1 MQTCGKPYFLCEK
14 GVNSSEN
21 QGNMYLWA
29 MKPSIKLPIED
40 FDYHLPDQSIAYT
53 PASNRSDS
61 KLLVWN
67 KEIVAESTYN
77 HIASFM
83 PEKGALY
90 FNNSKVIAARIH
102 FQKANNST
110 IEIFC
115 LEPSNNYQP
124 ISMAMQATQKV
135 EWICLVGGAKKWK
148 EDYLEKEFEIIQPS
162 INGENLGENIGEDK
176 VENKPIKNTN
186 NSITIIVKAKKIKSI
201 DGKFLIEFSWDN
213 ETISFSEI
221 IEHIGSIPLPPYI
234 QRATTEEDKDRYQTT
249 YAKEEGSV
257 AAPTAGLHFNAAIF
271 ESLAQKKCSTDFI
284 SLHVGAGTFMP
295 VKTAAITDHEMHA
308 EVFEITKA
316 TLIHL
321 IEIANQK
328 ELNPSN
334 YTPVIAVGTTTLRTI
349 ESLYWLGVKLIN
361 NERLQENKDLHLM
374 QWDAYASNL
383 SAENESTENE
393 SNSDSSNNTND
404 DTTIDNNNS
413 ITVKEALST
422 LLSWMQSHQMDP
434 LITSTQLMIVP
445 GYKFKIANGLVTN
458 FHQPKSTLLL
468 IIAAITG
475 DKWKSIYQH
484 AIDNQYRFLSYGDG
498 CFFTINA

>member
-1 MQTCGKPYFLCEK
+1 VQTCGKPYFLCEK

-53 PASNRSDS
+53 PAGNRSDS
-61 KLLVWN
+61 KLLVWS
-67 KEIVAESTYN
+67 KEIIAESTYN

-83 PEKGALY
+83 PEKAALY

-135 EWICLVGGAKKWK
+135 EWLCLVGGAKKWK

-162 INGENLGENIGEDK
+162 NNGKDK
-176 VENKPIKNTN
+176 IAANN
-186 NSITIIVKAKKIKSI
+186 NSSNNNNGVAIKVRAKKIKSI

-249 YAKEEGSV
+249 YAKLEGSV

-271 ESLAQKKCSTDFI
+271 ESLTQKKCSTDFI

-308 EVFEITKA
+308 EVFEITTA

-321 IEIANQK
+321 IEMANQK
-328 ELNPSN
+328 ELNPIN

-383 SAENESTENE
+383 RAENE
-393 SNSDSSNNTND
+393 SNSGTSNNTKD

-422 LLSWMQSHQMDP
+422 LLSWMQSHQMTQ

-445 GYKFKIANGLVTN
+445 GYTFKIANGLVTN

-475 DKWKSIYQH
+475 DHWKNIYQH

-498 CFFTINA
+498 CFFTINE

>member
-1 MQTCGKPYFLCEK
+1 MQTCGKAYFLCEK
-14 GVNSSEN
+14 EVNSSEN

-29 MKPSIKLPIED
+29 MKPPISLPIQD
-40 FDYHLPDQSIAYT
+40 FDYDLPDQSIAYT
-53 PASNRSDS
+53 PAANRSDS

-67 KEIVAESTYN
+67 KEIIAESTYN
-77 HIASFM
+77 HIAKFI
-83 PEKGALY
+83 PEKAALY

-124 ISMAMQATQKV
+124 ISVAMQATQKV

-148 EDYLEKEFEIIQPS
+148 EDFLEKEFEISKPS
-162 INGENLGENIGEDK
+162 NNNNNNNRVTIK
-176 VENKPIKNTN
+176 VR
-186 NSITIIVKAKKIKSI
+186 AKKIKSL

-213 ETISFSEI
+213 DSISFSEI

-234 QRATTEEDKDRYQTT
+234 QRATTQEDKDRYQTT

-257 AAPTAGLHFNAAIF
+257 AAPTAGLHFNDAIF
-271 ESLAQKKCSTDFI
+271 DSLSEKKCSTNFI

-295 VKTAAITDHEMHA
+295 VKTDNITDHEMHA
-308 EVFEITKA
+308 EVFEITTT
-316 TLIHL
+316 TLKDL
-321 IEIANQK
+321 IEIAKQK
-328 ELNPSN
+328 ELNPAQ
-334 YTPVIAVGTTTLRTI
+334 YTPVIAVGTTTLRTL
-349 ESLYWLGVKLIN
+349 ETLYCLGVKLIHN
-361 NERLQENKDLHLM
+361 PSLQENKDLHLV
-374 QWDAYASNL
+374 QWDAYK
-383 SAENESTENE
+383 
-393 SNSDSSNNTND
+393 SNND
-404 DTTIDNNNS
+404 SKPS
-413 ITVKEALST
+413 ITVKDALGT
-422 LLSWMQSHQMDP
+422 LLSWMQSHQMDQ

-445 GYKFKIANGLVTN
+445 GYSFKIANGLVTN

-475 DKWKSIYQH
+475 DKWKNIYQH

-498 CFFTINA
+498 CFFTIN

>member
-53 PASNRSDS
+53 PAANRSDS
-61 KLLVWN
+61 KLLVWD
-67 KEIVAESTYN
+67 KEIIAEATYN
-77 HIASFM
+77 HIANFI
-83 PEKGALY
+83 PEKAALY

-102 FQKANNST
+102 FQKANDST
-110 IEIFC
+110 VEIFC

-124 ISMAMQATQKV
+124 ISMAMQATRKV

-148 EDYLEKEFEIIQPS
+148 EDFLEKEFEITTPS
-162 INGENLGENIGEDK
+162 NNNNGVTIK
-176 VENKPIKNTN
+176 VR
-186 NSITIIVKAKKIKSI
+186 AKKIKSI

-213 ETISFSEI
+213 DTISFSEI

-249 YAKEEGSV
+249 YAKQEGSV
-257 AAPTAGLHFNAAIF
+257 AAPTAGLHFNDAIF
-271 ESLAQKKCSTDFI
+271 ESLTEKKCSTHFI

-295 VKTAAITDHEMHA
+295 VKTAHITDHEMHA
-308 EVFEITKA
+308 EVFEIKTTA
-316 TLIHL
+316 LTHL

-328 ELNPSN
+328 ELNPTQ
-334 YTPVIAVGTTTLRTI
+334 YTPVIAVGTTTLRTL
-349 ESLYWLGVKLIN
+349 ETLYWLGEKLIN
-361 NERLQENKDLHLM
+361 NPSLQESKDLHLM
-374 QWDAYASNL
+374 QWDAYDAGS
-383 SAENESTENE
+383 ES
-393 SNSDSSNNTND
+393 
-404 DTTIDNNNS
+404 DNATKNARSS
-413 ITVKEALST
+413 ITVKDALGT
-422 LLSWMQSHQMDP
+422 LLDWMQSHQMKQ

-445 GYKFKIANGLVTN
+445 GYEFKIANGLVTN

-475 DKWKSIYQH
+475 DHWKNIYKH
-484 AIDNQYRFLSYGDG
+484 AIENQYRFLSYGDG
-498 CFFTINA
+498 CFFTIND

>member
-1 MQTCGKPYFLCEK
+1 VQTCGKPYFLCEK
-14 GVNSSEN
+14 GVNSTEN
-21 QGNMYLWA
+21 QGKMYLWA
-29 MKPSIKLPIED
+29 MKPSINLPIED
-40 FDYHLPDQSIAYT
+40 FDYHLPDQSIAYS
-53 PASNRSDS
+53 PATNRSDS
-61 KLLVWN
+61 KLLVWH
-67 KEIVAESTYN
+67 KKIIAESTYN
-77 HIASFM
+77 HIASFI
-83 PEKGALY
+83 PEKAALY

-124 ISMAMQATQKV
+124 ISKAMQATQKV

-148 EDYLEKEFEIIQPS
+148 DDFLEKEFELIKPS
-162 INGENLGENIGEDK
+162 KNGKD
-176 VENKPIKNTN
+176 N
-186 NSITIIVKAKKIKSI
+186 NGITIKVRAKKIKSI

-213 ETISFSEI
+213 DTISFSEI

-249 YAKEEGSV
+249 YAKQEGSV
-257 AAPTAGLHFNAAIF
+257 AAPTAGLHFNATIF
-271 ESLAQKKCSTDFI
+271 ESFTQKKCSINFI

-295 VKTAAITDHEMHA
+295 VKTAHITDHEMHA
-308 EVFEITKA
+308 EVFEITTA

-328 ELNPSN
+328 ELNPTN

-349 ESLYWLGVKLIN
+349 ETLYWLGVKLIN
-361 NERLQENKDLHLM
+361 NRSLQENKDLHLM
-374 QWDAYASNL
+374 QWDAYASNPR
-383 SAENESTENE
+383 SENE
-393 SNSDSSNNTND
+393 SNGGSSNNTND

-422 LLSWMQSHQMDP
+422 LLSFMQSHQMAQ

-445 GYKFKIANGLVTN
+445 GYTFKIANGLVTN

-475 DKWKSIYQH
+475 DHWKSIYQH
-484 AIDNQYRFLSYGDG
+484 AIENQYRFLSYGDG
-498 CFFTINA
+498 CFFKINE

>member
-1 MQTCGKPYFLCEK
+1 MKGVQTCGKAYFLCEK
-14 GVNSSEN
+14 EVNSSEN

-29 MKPSIKLPIED
+29 MKPPISLPIQD
-40 FDYHLPDQSIAYT
+40 FDYDLPDQSIAFT

-61 KLLVWN
+61 KLLVWD
-67 KEIVAESTYN
+67 KEIIAESTYN
-77 HIASFM
+77 HIASFI
-83 PEKGALY
+83 PEKAALY

-102 FQKANNST
+102 FHKANNST

-148 EDYLEKEFEIIQPS
+148 EDYLEKEFELITPS
-162 INGENLGENIGEDK
+162 NNNNGVTIK
-176 VENKPIKNTN
+176 VR
-186 NSITIIVKAKKIKSI
+186 AKKIKSI

-213 ETISFSEI
+213 DTISFSEI

-257 AAPTAGLHFNAAIF
+257 AAPTAGLHFTTAIF

-295 VKTAAITDHEMHA
+295 VKTTHITDHEMHA
-308 EVFEITKA
+308 EVFEITTA

-321 IEIANQK
+321 IEIAKQK
-328 ELNPSN
+328 ELNPTD
-334 YTPVIAVGTTTLRTI
+334 YTPVITVGTTTLRTI
-349 ESLYWLGVKLIN
+349 ETLYWLGVKLIRN
-361 NERLQENKDLHLM
+361 PSLHENKDLHLM
-374 QWDAYASNL
+374 QWDPYVTN
-383 SAENESTENE
+383 NEGNYETNNE
-393 SNSDSSNNTND
+393 SNNNSNN
-404 DTTIDNNNS
+404 NNNS
-413 ITVKEALST
+413 DANRSIPAKDALGT
-422 LLSWMQSHQMDP
+422 LLSWMQSHQMNQ
-434 LITSTQLMIVP
+434 LVTSTQLMIVP
-445 GYKFKIANGLVTN
+445 GYTFKIANGLVTN

-475 DKWKSIYQH
+475 DHWKSIYQH
-484 AIDNQYRFLSYGDG
+484 AIENQYRFLSYGDG
-498 CFFTINA
+498 CFFKINE

>member
-1 MQTCGKPYFLCEK
+1 
-14 GVNSSEN
+14 
-21 QGNMYLWA
+21 

-67 KEIVAESTYN
+67 KEIIAESTYN

-83 PEKGALY
+83 PEKAALY

-115 LEPSNNYQP
+115 LEPSAAFQP

-148 EDYLEKEFEIIQPS
+148 EDYLEKEFELITPS
-162 INGENLGENIGEDK
+162 KNGKDNNGVTIK
-176 VENKPIKNTN
+176 VR
-186 NSITIIVKAKKIKSI
+186 AKKIKSI
-201 DGKFLIEFSWDN
+201 DGKFLIEFYWDN
-213 ETISFSEI
+213 NTISFSEI

-249 YAKEEGSV
+249 YAKQEGSV
-257 AAPTAGLHFNAAIF
+257 AAPTAGLHFTTAIF

-295 VKTAAITDHEMHA
+295 VKTDNITDHEMHA
-308 EVFEITKA
+308 EVFEITTA
-316 TLIHL
+316 TLTHL
-321 IEIANQK
+321 IEIAKQK
-328 ELNPSN
+328 ELNPTD
-334 YTPVIAVGTTTLRTI
+334 YTPVITVGTTTLRTI
-349 ESLYWLGVKLIN
+349 ETLYWLGVKLIN
-361 NERLQENKDLHLM
+361 NESLQKNKDLHLM
-374 QWDAYASNL
+374 QWDAYDANPR
-383 SAENESTENE
+383 
-393 SNSDSSNNTND
+393 SDNTSNNNNYNSNND
-404 DTTIDNNNS
+404 TSRQT

-422 LLSWMQSHQMDP
+422 LLSWIQSHQMTQ
-434 LITSTQLMIVP
+434 LVTSTQLMIVP
-445 GYKFKIANGLVTN
+445 GYTFKIANGLVTN

-475 DKWKSIYQH
+475 YNWKSIYQH
-484 AIDNQYRFLSYGDG
+484 AIENQYRFLSYGDG
-498 CFFTINA
+498 CFFKINE

>member
-1 MQTCGKPYFLCEK
+1 M
-14 GVNSSEN
+14 NSSEN

-53 PASNRSDS
+53 PASIRSDS

-67 KEIVAESTYN
+67 KEIIAESTYN

-83 PEKGALY
+83 PEKAALY

-148 EDYLEKEFEIIQPS
+148 EDYLEKEFELITPS
-162 INGENLGENIGEDK
+162 KNGKDNKGVTIK
-176 VENKPIKNTN
+176 VR
-186 NSITIIVKAKKIKSI
+186 AKKIKSI

-213 ETISFSEI
+213 NTISFSEI

-249 YAKEEGSV
+249 YAKQEGSV
-257 AAPTAGLHFNAAIF
+257 AAPTAGLHFTTAIF

-295 VKTAAITDHEMHA
+295 VKTDNITDHEMHA
-308 EVFEITKA
+308 EVFEITTA
-316 TLIHL
+316 TLTHL
-321 IEIANQK
+321 IEIAKQK
-328 ELNPSN
+328 ELNATD

-349 ESLYWLGVKLIN
+349 ETLYWLGVKLIN
-361 NERLQENKDLHLM
+361 NESLQKNKDLHLM
-374 QWDAYASNL
+374 QWDAYDANPRS
-383 SAENESTENE
+383 ENE
-393 SNSDSSNNTND
+393 SNSGSSNNTND
-404 DTTIDNNNS
+404 DITIDNNNS
-413 ITVKEALST
+413 ITVKEALSK
-422 LLSWMQSHQMDP
+422 LLSWMQSHQMTQ
-434 LITSTQLMIVP
+434 LVTSTQLMIVP
-445 GYKFKIANGLVTN
+445 GYTFKIANGLVTN

-475 DKWKSIYQH
+475 DNWKSIYQH
-484 AIDNQYRFLSYGDG
+484 AIENQYRFLSYGDG
-498 CFFTINA
+498 CFFKINE

>member
-1 MQTCGKPYFLCEK
+1 M
-14 GVNSSEN
+14 NSSEN
-21 QGNMYLWA
+21 EDKMYLWA
-29 MKPSIKLPIED
+29 MKPSVKLPIED

-67 KEIVAESTYN
+67 KEIIAESTYN

-83 PEKGALY
+83 PEKAALY

-102 FQKANNST
+102 FQKANDTT

-148 EDYLEKEFEIIQPS
+148 EDYLEKEFELIRPS
-162 INGENLGENIGEDK
+162 NNGKDKIAPNNINDNNNNNDNDK
-176 VENKPIKNTN
+176 DN
-186 NSITIIVKAKKIKSI
+186 NNGITIKVRAKKIKSI

-213 ETISFSEI
+213 ENISFSEI

-249 YAKEEGSV
+249 YAKQEGSV
-257 AAPTAGLHFNAAIF
+257 AAPTAGLHFNSAIF
-271 ESLAQKKCSTDFI
+271 ESLAQKKCSTEFI

-295 VKTAAITDHEMHA
+295 VKTAHITDHEMHA
-308 EVFEITKA
+308 EVFEITTA

-321 IEIANQK
+321 IEIAKQK
-328 ELNPSN
+328 ELNPEA
-334 YTPVIAVGTTTLRTI
+334 YTPVIAVGTTTLRTL
-349 ESLYWLGVKLIN
+349 ETLYWLGVKLIN
-361 NERLQENKDLHLM
+361 NEKLKENKDLHLM
-374 QWDAYASNL
+374 QWDAYDASHD
-383 SAENESTENE
+383 AENSTNNDKNNI
-393 SNSDSSNNTND
+393 SNNNNTNND
-404 DTTIDNNNS
+404 IIKDAKPS
-413 ITVKEALST
+413 ITVKDALGT
-422 LLSWMQSHQMDP
+422 LLGWMQSHQMNQ

-445 GYKFKIANGLVTN
+445 GYTFKIANGLVTN

-475 DKWKSIYQH
+475 DEWKNIYKH
-484 AIDNQYRFLSYGDG
+484 AVENEYRFLSYGDG
-498 CFFTINA
+498 CFFTIN

>member
-1 MQTCGKPYFLCEK
+1 VQTCGKPYFLCEK
-14 GVNSSEN
+14 GVNSTEN
-21 QGNMYLWA
+21 QGKMYLWA
-29 MKPSIKLPIED
+29 MKPSINLPIED
-40 FDYHLPDQSIAYT
+40 FDYHLPDQSIAYS
-53 PASNRSDS
+53 PATNRSDS
-61 KLLVWN
+61 KLLVWH
-67 KEIVAESTYN
+67 KKIIAESTYN
-77 HIASFM
+77 HIASFI
-83 PEKGALY
+83 PEKAALY

-124 ISMAMQATQKV
+124 ISVAMQATQKV

-148 EDYLEKEFEIIQPS
+148 EDYLEKEFELITPS
-162 INGENLGENIGEDK
+162 NNNNNGVTVK
-176 VENKPIKNTN
+176 VC
-186 NSITIIVKAKKIKSI
+186 AKKIKSI

-213 ETISFSEI
+213 DNISFSEI

-249 YAKEEGSV
+249 YAKQEGSV

-295 VKTAAITDHEMHA
+295 VKTAHITDHEMHA
-308 EVFEITKA
+308 EVFEITTA
-316 TLIHL
+316 TLNHL
-321 IEIANQK
+321 IEIAKQK
-328 ELNPSN
+328 ELNPAA

-361 NERLQENKDLHLM
+361 NKKLQENKDLHLM
-374 QWDAYASNL
+374 QWDAYASNPR
-383 SAENESTENE
+383 SENE
-393 SNSDSSNNTND
+393 SNSGTSNNTND
-404 DTTIDNNNS
+404 DTTIDNNNN
-413 ITVKEALST
+413 ITVKNALST
-422 LLSWMQSHQMDP
+422 LLSWMKSHQMDQ

-445 GYKFKIANGLVTN
+445 GYSFKIANGLVTN

-468 IIAAITG
+468 IIAAITK
-475 DKWKSIYQH
+475 DHWKSIYQH

-498 CFFTINA
+498 CFFTINEKD